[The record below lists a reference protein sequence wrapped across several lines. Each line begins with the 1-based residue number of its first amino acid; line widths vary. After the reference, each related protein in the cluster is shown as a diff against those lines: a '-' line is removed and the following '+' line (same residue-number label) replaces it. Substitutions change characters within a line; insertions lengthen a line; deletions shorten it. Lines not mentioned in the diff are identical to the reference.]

1 MLAKTKPTHTI
12 AGQSETMR
20 KITTIHDHDR
30 APTQDLLQQVYAAI
44 AEGETQFEIEASG
57 QHDIGGPLWDAEGR
71 PLHFLVRNPGQRV
84 GAFGLPG
91 TEVVVEGPA
100 PADVG
105 WLNAGAR
112 ITVRGDAGD
121 TAGHCAADGVIYIG
135 GRAGTRSGSLMKHD
149 PAADAPQLWI
159 LKNTGSFPFEFMG
172 GGVAVVCGHDC
183 SGLSSVLGDR
193 ACMGMVGGTVYV
205 RGPVKGLA
213 PNVVIHETLN
223 DEDWDFL
230 TKGMPAFLQSIE
242 RDELLEEL
250 SERAEWRKIVAR
262 TKAETNL
269 AHPRPSMLEFRQQE
283 WVKGGIFGD
292 VVVDSGE
299 LIPLVAQGTQ
309 RSLVPV
315 WKNAVYSSPCVYAC
329 PVGIPTPK
337 RINLLRKGNVKEA
350 LELVLQ
356 YTPFPGSVCG
366 AACPNPCM
374 DACTRAAIDSK
385 VLIGPLGT
393 FSKDLPAPQPEP
405 ATGKSYAVIGA
416 GVAGLTAAWVLA
428 LRGHAV
434 TVYDR
439 DESIGGKMFAAIPHE
454 RLDKDIVLREVER
467 IRSLGVRFELGVNVD
482 RNKFE
487 AIKAEHDGV
496 IVAVGAS
503 TPRTISFP
511 GAENAIPATA
521 FLTDVNKCSPAIDL
535 AGKAVVVIGAGDVG
549 MDACVAAWEHGARSV
564 TAVDIRE
571 PASSDKER
579 GRAIALG
586 TRLVWP
592 VSVQSFGG
600 GKVTFENGAP
610 ARDADVLISAIGDV
624 PETGWLPESLPRVK
638 QLWLAADA
646 SGRTS
651 DPKVYAAGDAVKPGL
666 LADAVGAGRNAALA
680 ADADSSGQAFQV
692 QPKTMIPRE
701 KLHLA
706 HFPPA
711 AAPAS
716 AMQEGDRCISC
727 GLCRDCGICVSVCF
741 QNAIRREEH
750 AGGEYEYVV
759 RDDLCIACG
768 FCAAA
773 CPCGIWTMEPNPA
786 RDPAAIALRA

>member
-1 MLAKTKPTHTI
+1 MKKL
-12 AGQSETMR
+12 
-20 KITTIHDHDR
+20 TTLHDHDR
-30 APTQDLLQQVYAAI
+30 APTQDLLQRMYASLAQ
-44 AEGETQFEIEASG
+44 GETELEIDASG
-57 QHDIGGPLWDAEGR
+57 QHDIGGPLWDSKGR
-71 PLHFLVRNPGQRV
+71 KLQFLVRNPGQRV
-84 GAFGLPG
+84 GAMGLPG
-91 TEVVVEGPA
+91 TELIVEGPA

-149 PAADAPQLWI
+149 PAADAPQIWI

-183 SGLSSVLGDR
+183 AGLPSVLGDR

-205 RGPVKGLA
+205 RGPVQGLA
-213 PNVVIHETLN
+213 PSVKMVEALS
-223 DEDWDFL
+223 DDDWTFL
-230 TKGMPAFLQSIE
+230 TGGMPLFLEAVE
-242 RDELLEEL
+242 RSELVEDLL
-250 SERAEWRKIVAR
+250 QRGNWRKIVAR
-262 TKAETNL
+262 TKAETKL
-269 AHPRPSMLEFRQQE
+269 AHPRSSLVDFRQQT
-283 WVKGGIFGD
+283 WVSGGIFGD
-292 VVVDSGE
+292 VVADNGE
-299 LIPLVAQGTQ
+299 RIPLVAQGTQ

-315 WKNAVYSSPCVYAC
+315 WKNAVYDSPCMYAC
-329 PVGIPTPK
+329 PVGIPTPQ
-337 RINLLRKGNVKEA
+337 RINLLRQGKVQDA

-385 VLIGPLGT
+385 VLIGPLGS
-393 FSKDLPAPQPEP
+393 FSKDLPAPTAAP
-405 ATGKSYAVIGA
+405 ATGKSFAVIGA

-454 RLDKDIVLREVER
+454 RLDKDIVLQEVER
-467 IRSLGVRFELGVNVD
+467 IRSLGVRFALGVDVD
-482 RNKFE
+482 RAKFE
-487 AIKAEHDGV
+487 SIKANHDGV
-496 IVAVGAS
+496 IVAVGAA
-503 TPRTISFP
+503 TPRTIAFP
-511 GAENAIPATA
+511 GAEMAVPATA

-535 AGKAVVVIGAGDVG
+535 AGKAVVVMGAGDVG

-564 TAVDIRE
+564 TAIDIRE
-571 PASSDKER
+571 PASSLAER
-579 GRAIALG
+579 NRAVALG

-592 VSVQSFGG
+592 VSVKEFREA
-600 GKVTFENGAP
+600 KVVFENGAP
-610 ARDADVLISAIGDV
+610 PRDADVLISAIGDV
-624 PETGWLPESLPRVK
+624 PDTGWMPESLPRVK

-651 DPKVYAAGDAVKPGL
+651 DPQVYGAGDVVKPGL

-680 ADADSSGQAFQV
+680 ADADISGEDFQV
-692 QPKTMIPRE
+692 EHKPVIPRE

-711 AAPAS
+711 STPAS

-741 QNAIRREEH
+741 QNAIHREEH
-750 AGGEYEYVV
+750 AGGQYEYVV

-786 RDPAAIALRA
+786 RMPAALSLSK